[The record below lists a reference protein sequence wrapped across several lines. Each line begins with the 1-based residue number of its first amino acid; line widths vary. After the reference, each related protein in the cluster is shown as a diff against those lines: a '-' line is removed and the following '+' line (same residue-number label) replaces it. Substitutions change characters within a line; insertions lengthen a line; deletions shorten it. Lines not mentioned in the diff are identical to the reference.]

1 MFARRGSLPLRSFSF
16 RRGFTLV
23 ELLVVIAIIGVL
35 IALLLPAIQAA
46 REAARRMSCQ
56 NNVKNIGL
64 ACLNYESAKKAHP
77 PGSTVVTQTT
87 KNGLSWNV
95 TAKALHPERR
105 MGNRVDV
112 LVYIAI
118 VAALRPDWREIR
130 LGELFT
136 IDE

>member
-1 MFARRGSLPLRSFSF
+1 MCGLVNHFEHQFAKLVDAVFHLWYIVFMNAKPLATLNNFDLTIAQVARR
-16 RRGFTLV
+16 
-23 ELLVVIAIIGVL
+23 A
-35 IALLLPAIQAA
+35 
-46 REAARRMSCQ
+46 
-56 NNVKNIGL
+56 
-64 ACLNYESAKKAHP
+64 
-77 PGSTVVTQTT
+77 
-87 KNGLSWNV
+87 GLSWNV